1 MSKIEV
7 NQIDTI
13 SGSSTLLVGPSAAT
27 KLTFSSTLTVDFSV
41 NSPGVTL
48 VADMKNTPAF
58 NTRMNTLQSISHEVI
73 TLVAFDTVLY
83 DTNSAYDNSAS
94 NYKFTVPAG
103 QAGKYYFF
111 ASTNLD
117 AVSAANLQNCNMYF
131 YKNGSVEHKISTNF
145 NSNDIKAYQATLST
159 TLDLSVGDYVQVYAR
174 ISDASGSPR
183 IDGSDVNQ
191 SQFFGYKLIGA

>member
-1 MSKIEV
+1 MTSIIKV
-7 NQIDTI
+7 NTFQDT
-13 SGSSTLLVGPSAAT
+13 GGNAL
-27 KLTFSSTLTVDFSV
+27 FSSDGSG
-41 NSPGVTL
+41 NVTL
-48 VADMKNTPAF
+48 NAGAMQNTPAF
-58 NTRMNTLQSISHEVI
+58 NTRMNTLQNISHEVI

-94 NYKFTVPAG
+94 NYKFTVPSG

-111 ASTNLD
+111 ASTHLD

-131 YKNGSVEHKISTNF
+131 YKNGSVQHKISTNF

>member
-1 MSKIEV
+1 MSNILV
-7 NQIDTI
+7 NTIKDTGNNTLLSSDG
-13 SGSSTLLVGPSAAT
+13 SGS
-27 KLTFSSTLTVDFSV
+27 
-41 NSPGVTL
+41 VTL
-48 VADMKNTPAF
+48 GSGFPDNTPAF
-58 NTRMNTLQSISHEVI
+58 NTRMNTLQTIAHQVI

-131 YKNGSVEHKISTNF
+131 YKNGSVEHAMYSSFI
-145 NSNDIKAYQATLST
+145 SNDIRIYQATLST
-159 TLDLSVGDYVQVYAR
+159 TLDLSVGDYVQIYAR
-174 ISDASGSPR
+174 ISDSSGSPR
-183 IDGSDVNQ
+183 IDGSDVTL